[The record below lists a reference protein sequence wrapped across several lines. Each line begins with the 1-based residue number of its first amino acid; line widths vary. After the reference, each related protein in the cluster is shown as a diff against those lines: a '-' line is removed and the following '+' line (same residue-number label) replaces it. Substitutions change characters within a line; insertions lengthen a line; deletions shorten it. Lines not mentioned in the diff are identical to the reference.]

1 MEDFLVCKL
10 FLTRSELSADD
21 PSLAYEKMQWLK
33 KHLQYGRPDLNEELK
48 KIGLGFYKYV
58 LFLLINPKFSKNCH
72 CVKSVQIRS
81 YFCPNTGK
89 YRPERNSAFGQFFT
103 QCMREPVVEVY
114 LGPCETFDGAFWH
127 S

>member
-58 LFLLINPKFSKNCH
+58 LFLLITPKLPENCART
-72 CVKSVQIRS
+72 CSRGVFRTLLTTV
-81 YFCPNTGK
+81 
-89 YRPERNSAFGQFFT
+89 
-103 QCMREPVVEVY
+103 
-114 LGPCETFDGAFWH
+114 DGAFWEN